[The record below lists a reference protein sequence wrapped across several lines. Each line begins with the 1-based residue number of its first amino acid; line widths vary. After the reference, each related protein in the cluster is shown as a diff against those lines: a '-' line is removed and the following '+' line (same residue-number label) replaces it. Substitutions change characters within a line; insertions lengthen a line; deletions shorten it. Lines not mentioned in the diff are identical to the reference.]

1 MVDLGRRSFM
11 VGAGLATV
19 ASSASF
25 PRRAHAKVDDPGTEA
40 GEGLQPPIEAE
51 RNTILAAMAKQ
62 DIPGAG
68 ICLISAGKPLWIEG
82 FGVTDRHSNRKVTD
96 RTIFSV
102 QSVSKNFTAT
112 AIMLA
117 VQRGLLDLDEPIT
130 TYLPDF
136 TVHSRFEAAPEAR
149 ITLRLLLS
157 HRAGFTHE
165 APVGNN
171 FELGAA
177 DFDAHARSISETWLR
192 FPVGERSRYSNLGVD
207 LAGYVLQTVSKMPF
221 ANCLQTLLFDPLRM
235 LDTTADPQVYSRR
248 ADRAVGHDMGYTTL
262 PVKIP
267 IIPSGGVYTS
277 PRDVANY
284 LMFHLNEGQ
293 FEAKTLLEAGLWKEM
308 HGFALGGNYSLGVGR
323 EDLRYGDTVIR
334 QLGHDG
340 GGFGF
345 GCSLSYYPQAQL
357 ARAAFFNRYADIG
370 TQFGAAAVAGLLTR
384 RYGARK
390 RRASLT
396 RDLSVIEPTRKQLE
410 QFVGTYLGRVI
421 PTAVEMKIDND
432 RLGLQLGPIFA
443 PMQFTSPVDVFSAAP
458 TGEAVTSRYYPARD
472 GEGAHFECSVGD
484 FSLDYNDGPHDAVGP
499 NDPAWEKFLGVYEIS
514 AWGQPDGKKTV
525 HRKNGY
531 LYLDDV
537 RLVVEVESGL
547 FFTSDGEA
555 VDFRRPVLHVAEYP
569 SGTHRDRLMLDYY
582 LRLAAAS
589 FRRSWKLTALM
600 VVAIALGVAM
610 TMTGSI
616 DGAVRHVA
624 RPHS

>member
-1 MVDLGRRSFM
+1 MVDLSRRSFM

-19 ASSASF
+19 ASNASF
-25 PRRAHAKVDDPGTEA
+25 ARRAQAKVDDPVAEA
-40 GEGLQPPIEAE
+40 GPDLQPLIDAD
-51 RNTILAAMAKQ
+51 RKSILAAMAKE

-68 ICLISAGKPLWIEG
+68 ICLIAGGKPVWVEG

-96 RTIFSV
+96 HTIFSV

-112 AIMLA
+112 AILLA
-117 VQRGLLDLDEPIT
+117 VQRGLLDLDEPIS

-136 TVHSRFEAAPEAR
+136 TVHSRFEAAPESR

-171 FELGAA
+171 FDLEVA

-221 ANCLQTLLFDPLRM
+221 ATCLQALLFDPLRM
-235 LDTTADPQVYSRR
+235 LDSTADPQVYSRR

-293 FEAKTLLEAGLWKEM
+293 FESKTVLDAKLWKEM
-308 HGFALGGNYSLGVGR
+308 HGFSLGGNYSLGVAR
-323 EDLRYGDTVIR
+323 DDLRYGDTVVR

-345 GCSLSYYPQAQL
+345 GCSLSYDPQAQL
-357 ARAAFFNRYADIG
+357 ARAAFFNRYADAG
-370 TQFGAAAVAGLLTR
+370 TQFGAVTVEGLLTR

-390 RRASLT
+390 PMLPA
-396 RDLSVIEPTRKQLE
+396 RDLSVIEPTRRQLE

-421 PTAVEMKIDND
+421 PTAVEMKIDHD

-458 TGEAVTSRYYPARD
+458 TGDAVMSRYYPARD
-472 GEGAHFECSVGD
+472 GEGAHFECSIGD
-484 FSLDYNDGPHDAVGP
+484 LSFDYNDGPHDPAGP
-499 NDPAWEKFLGVYEIS
+499 DNPAWERFLGVYQIS
-514 AWGQPDGKKTV
+514 AWGRPDGTKTV

-537 RLVVEVESGL
+537 RLVVETEPGL

-555 VDFRRPVLHVAEYP
+555 VDFRRPV
-569 SGTHRDRLMLDYY
+569 STWRNIRLE
-582 LRLAAAS
+582 RA
-589 FRRSWKLTALM
+589 
-600 VVAIALGVAM
+600 V
-610 TMTGSI
+610 TG
-616 DGAVRHVA
+616 
-624 RPHS
+624 